1 MIKLIGNSKGQNLVV
16 MNEEA
21 LMGPFDFTLDD
32 LIQNRHHLISQRQ
45 FVRLRRMRLE
55 ASILPMIGVWFA
67 GGFALS
73 SLAGSRGPNQVLTF
87 IATAS
92 LAIFCAYIG
101 LTRWIRISS
110 DLRKRKVSLMHGKVI
125 VGAVQ
130 TRNIGYYGAGL
141 RLTSNGLG
149 FIIPFDAGDMLSRN
163 VRYSIYFLPESN
175 IILSMERARR

>member
-1 MIKLIGNSKGQNLVV
+1 
-16 MNEEA
+16 MNDEA
-21 LMGPFDFTLDD
+21 LMVPFDFTLDD

-45 FVRLRRMRLE
+45 FGRLRRMRLE

-73 SLAGSRGPNQVLTF
+73 SLAGSRGPSQILTF

-110 DLRKRKVSLMHGKVI
+110 DLRKRKVSLMHGKVL
-125 VGAVQ
+125 VEAVQ
-130 TRNIGYYGAGL
+130 TRNIGYYGAGCE
-141 RLTSNGLG
+141 LTINSVV
-149 FIIPFDAGDMLSRN
+149 FIIPFDAGSEFSEN
-163 VRYSIYFLPESN
+163 VRYAVYYLSASK
-175 IILSMERARR
+175 IILSAEKARN